1 MLFPAVPPFDGCPQL
16 TLELDTRGDLLPRIL
31 WAGVT
36 TPATAAPGGYPSIFR
51 GPGVP
56 LLGEH
61 AHELFTRPHLSGHR
75 TGAPGSDAAWS
86 TRFILGAVEESD
98 ARLVIRATD
107 EAAGLALTT
116 ELEALPGGLLRG
128 RHTLR
133 STGQGTYHLAALDV
147 VLPAADD
154 LVELLDFTGRHEGE
168 RTPQRHEVTDGLWVR
183 EGREGRPGLGGA
195 TLAVLGTA
203 GFDTRTGTVLGAHVA
218 WSGNSSFRM
227 ERSPDLGTTLGG
239 GELLQAGEVVL
250 AEGEE
255 YATPWV
261 VFGASEEGLD
271 GLAAA
276 FHTYER
282 SWPAHPQHQP
292 VVLNVWE
299 AVWFDHDLP
308 RLREIAD
315 RAARV
320 GIERFVLDDGWFHGR
335 RDDTAG
341 LGDWWVDPDVWP
353 EGLTPIAEHVRA
365 LGMQFGLWF
374 EPEMVNPDS
383 ELYRAHPD
391 WILATGARVPQLHR
405 SQLVLDLSRPE
416 VWQYVHD
423 HVHEVLSSAPVD
435 YVKWDHNRELLDA
448 GSAVRGG
455 ASAAREQ
462 TIAFYRMLDS
472 LRELHPDIDWESCA
486 SGGGRIDL
494 GVLER
499 TQRVW
504 TSDMTDALARQHIQ
518 RWTGQL
524 VAPEYLG
531 AHVSSPVA
539 HQTGRTLP
547 LDFRAATAL
556 FGAFGVEWDL
566 STASEDELSA
576 LATWVDLHK
585 QLRPLLHSGRLVR
598 PVSSDPA
605 VLLHGIVAA
614 DGEEA
619 LLAHVQLDESP
630 SNRGTVVRVPGLVE
644 DAAYDLRW
652 TGAVDRKATSRSVEL
667 AQTGPTGGE
676 TVLGAVL
683 ATRGYWIPRRRPETV
698 TLVHLTR
705 AGEE

>member
-1 MLFPAVPPFDGCPQL
+1 MLFPSRSLHGCPQL

-36 TPATAAPGGYPSIFR
+36 TPLTTAPGGYPSIFR

-75 TGAPGSDAAWS
+75 SGAPGSDAAWS
-86 TRFILGAVEESD
+86 TRFIVEDIEESE
-98 ARLVIRATD
+98 ARLVVTAND
-107 EAAGLALTT
+107 SAAELALTT
-116 ELEALPGGLLRG
+116 ELESLAGGLLRG
-128 RHTLR
+128 RHILR
-133 STGQGTYHLAALDV
+133 STGPGRYYLSALDV
-147 VLPAADD
+147 ILPAADD
-154 LVELLDFTGRHEGE
+154 LAELLDFTGRHEGE
-168 RTPQRHEVTDGLWVR
+168 RTPQRHMVTDGLWVR

-195 TLAVLGTA
+195 TLTVLGTA
-203 GFDTRTGTVLGAHVA
+203 GFGTGTGTVLGVHVA
-218 WSGNSSFRM
+218 WSGNSCSRV

-250 AEGEE
+250 EQGEE

-261 VFGASEEGLD
+261 VFGASDEGLD
-271 GLAAA
+271 GLASA

-282 SWPAHPQHQP
+282 SLAAHPSHQP

-299 AVWFDHDLP
+299 AVWFDHHLP
-308 RLREIAD
+308 RLHEIAD

-353 EGLTPIAEHVRA
+353 EGLTPIAEHVRG

-405 SQLVLDLSRPE
+405 NQLVLDLSRPE
-416 VWQYVHD
+416 VWQHVHD
-423 HVHEVLSSAPVD
+423 RVHEVLSSAPVD
-435 YVKWDHNRELLDA
+435 YVKWDHNRELLEA

-455 ASAAREQ
+455 ASAVREQ
-462 TIAFYRMLDS
+462 TLAFYRMLDS
-472 LRELHPDIDWESCA
+472 LRDLHPGIDWESCA

-518 RWTGQL
+518 RWTSQL

-539 HQTGRTLP
+539 HQTGRSLP
-547 LDFRAATAL
+547 LDFRAGTAL

-566 STASEDELSA
+566 STATEDELTS
-576 LATWVDLHK
+576 LAAWVDLHK
-585 QLRPLLHSGRLVR
+585 RFRPLLHSGRMVR
-598 PVSSDPA
+598 PESADPA
-605 VLLHGIVAA
+605 VLLHGVVAA
-614 DGEEA
+614 DGAEA
-619 LLAHVQLDESP
+619 LVAHVQLDESA
-630 SNRGTVVRVPGLVE
+630 SNRGTVVRVDGLVP
-644 DAAYDLRW
+644 DATYELAW
-652 TGAVDRKATSRSVEL
+652 AGPVDRRATSRSVEL
-667 AQTGPTGGE
+667 PEAGPTGGVE
-676 TVLGAVL
+676 VRGAVL
-683 ATRGYWIPRRRPETV
+683 RTRGYWISRRRPETV
-698 TLVHLTR
+698 TLVHLR
-705 AGEE
+705 RVG

>member
-1 MLFPAVPPFDGCPQL
+1 MLFPPRSLDGSPQL
-16 TLELDTRGDLLPRIL
+16 TLELDAPGNGDLLPRIL
-31 WAGVT
+31 WAGVAT
-36 TPATAAPGGYPSIFR
+36 SATAAPGGHPSTFR

-61 AHELFTRPHLSGHR
+61 AHELFTRPHLMGHR
-75 TGAPGSDAAWS
+75 AGAPESDAAWS
-86 TRFILGAVEESD
+86 TRFVVDEMTQSD
-98 ARLVIRATD
+98 EWLVVRATD
-107 EAAGLALTT
+107 AAAGLDLTV
-116 ELEALPGGLLRG
+116 ELEALPGGLLRA
-128 RHTLR
+128 RHTLT
-133 STGQGTYHLAALDV
+133 STGAGSYHLAALDV

-168 RTPQRHEVTDGLWVR
+168 RTPQRHTVTDGLWVR

-203 GFDTRTGTVLGAHVA
+203 GFGTRTGTVLGVHVA
-218 WSGNSSFRM
+218 WSGNSSFRV
-227 ERSPDLGTTLGG
+227 ERSPDLGATLGG
-239 GELLQAGEVVL
+239 GELLQPGEVVL
-250 AEGEE
+250 EQGED

-282 SWPAHPQHQP
+282 SWPAHPTHQP

-341 LGDWWVDPDVWP
+341 LGDWWVDHEVWP
-353 EGLTPIAEHVRA
+353 EGLTPIAEHVRS

-416 VWQYVHD
+416 VWQHVHD
-423 HVHEVLSSAPVD
+423 HVHQVLASAPVD

-455 ASAAREQ
+455 ASAARDQ
-462 TIAFYRMLDS
+462 THAFYRMLDS

-518 RWTGQL
+518 RWTAQL

-547 LDFRAATAL
+547 LDFRAATAM

-576 LATWVDLHK
+576 LAAWVELHK
-585 QLRPLLHSGRLVR
+585 QFRPLLHSGRLVR
-598 PVSSDPA
+598 PESSDHA
-605 VLLHGIVAA
+605 VLLHGVVSG
-614 DGEEA
+614 DGDQA
-619 LLAHVQLDESP
+619 LLAHVQMDESA
-630 SNRGTVVRVPGLVE
+630 SNRGTVVRVPGLVP
-644 DAAYDLRW
+644 DASYALRW
-652 TGAVDRKATSRSVEL
+652 VGPVDRRATSRSVVL
-667 AQTGPTGGE
+667 SRGGPTEGVE
-676 TVLGAVL
+676 VLGAVL
-683 ATRGYWIPRRRPETV
+683 GTRGYWIPRRRPETV
-698 TLVHLTR
+698 TLVHVER
-705 AGEE
+705 VG